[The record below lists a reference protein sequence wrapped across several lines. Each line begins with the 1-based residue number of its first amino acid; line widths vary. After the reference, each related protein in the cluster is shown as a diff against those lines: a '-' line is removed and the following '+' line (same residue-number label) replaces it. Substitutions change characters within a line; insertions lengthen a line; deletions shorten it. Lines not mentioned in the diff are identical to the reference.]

1 MRTVSGP
8 LARHFFLNDLDLTR
22 TLETRAWTRDSRR
35 SDWTTTLPDH
45 RYDGLLR
52 AYDDARAAK
61 AAANP
66 KPAAKEP
73 AGRVPVDEAFQR

>member
-8 LARHFFLNDLDLTR
+8 LARHFFFYDLDLTR
-22 TLETRAWTRDSRR
+22 TLGDSRR
-35 SDWTTTLPDH
+35 SDWTTTLPGHH
-45 RYDGLLR
+45 RYDGLLK

-73 AGRVPVDEAFQR
+73 AGRVPIDEAFQR